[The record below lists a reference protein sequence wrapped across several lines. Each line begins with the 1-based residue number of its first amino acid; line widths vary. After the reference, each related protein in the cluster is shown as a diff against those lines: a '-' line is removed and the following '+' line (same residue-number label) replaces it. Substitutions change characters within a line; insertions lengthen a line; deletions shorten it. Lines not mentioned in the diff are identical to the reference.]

1 MKRYT
6 TTLANAM
13 AYTAIA
19 TTRIN
24 MTDVMFR
31 IKSLVGEKEGFM
43 FIENNEQDIK
53 FTMDKEKASKYVIL
67 KEETSP
73 SNTKLNNGVINS
85 LQNVLDYLKSGGIRK
100 EAYKLLPG
108 DFIIDLIFEEG
119 EKVPFDPKTNYV
131 NNMF

>member
-1 MKRYT
+1 MYEIT
-6 TTLANAM
+6 
-13 AYTAIA
+13 
-19 TTRIN
+19 
-24 MTDVMFR
+24 
-31 IKSLVGEKEGFM
+31 
-43 FIENNEQDIK
+43 
-53 FTMDKEKASKYVIL
+53 KYVIL

-108 DFIIDLIFEEG
+108 DFIIDVIFEEG

>member
-43 FIENNEQDIK
+43 FIENNGQDTK
-53 FTMDKEKASKYVIL
+53 FTVDKEKASKYVIL
-67 KEETSP
+67 EEETSP

-85 LQNVLDYLKSGGIRK
+85 LQNVFDYLKSGGIRK

-108 DFIIDLIFEEG
+108 DFIIDVIFEEG